1 VIVPAADPASWGPSL
16 DAAAKAVAGG
26 AAVILPTD
34 TVYGIGCSVFSPA
47 AVSAILAA
55 KGRDRDAPPPVLLP
69 STAAL
74 GKVAY
79 TGGLGRVLMNEFWPG
94 PLTIIV
100 ESLPQI
106 SAILGTNG
114 TVAVRVPA
122 HPTALA
128 LLGKTGPMAVTSA
141 NITGE
146 PPAVTAEEA
155 ERNLGSHAAMV
166 LDGGRCPLAQP
177 STIVDATGPLIRI
190 VRLGAVSRVAL
201 EGSVGEDGLLPD
213 DSA

>member
-1 VIVPAADPASWGPSL
+1 VIVTAKDPSTWGPTL

-26 AAVILPTD
+26 EAIILPTD

-55 KGRDRDAPPPVLLP
+55 KGRDREAPPPILLP
-69 STAAL
+69 SIAAL

-79 TGGLGRVLMNEFWPG
+79 TGGLGRVLMNAFWPG

-100 ESLPQI
+100 ESYP
-106 SAILGTNG
+106 AIDAVLGTNG

-128 LLGKTGPMAVTSA
+128 LLARTGPMAVTSA
-141 NITGE
+141 NLHGE
-146 PPAVTAEEA
+146 PPPVTAEEA
-155 ERNLGSHAAMV
+155 ERNLGAFVSMV
-166 LDGGRCPLAQP
+166 LDGGRCPLGEA
-177 STIVDATGPLIRI
+177 STIVDATGPLVRI
-190 VRLGAVSRVAL
+190 LRLGTIGRVAI
-201 EGSVGEDGLLPD
+201 EGVIGEDGLAPD
-213 DSA
+213 TGA